1 MPKFACTCVDS
12 QGQRVKTHSEAN
24 SIPEVTAFLRDR
36 NLIPISVEEI
46 KSDTFARQTIGE
58 LRNLLAARRIKP
70 SERAVFFRQLST
82 MLKAGMNL
90 LECLE
95 DLSSHVDNKNFSLLI
110 KQVRSNVAWGR
121 SFSDALSEYPHI
133 FPPLVTEMIAV
144 GETTGGLD
152 EVISDIAKH
161 LENQV
166 DLKKKI
172 SSASRYPMFIL
183 GFFVVVVG
191 IMVFYLIPKFE
202 VIFSSFGTELPALT
216 RFTIGISNFLIKN
229 SPYLLVLILGI
240 GFLGY
245 GYSRTGKGRSTLDGM
260 KLKLPLIAKLTYNL
274 LLARICRTL
283 GILLRS
289 GVPLIV
295 ALEHTAAISDN
306 VVAEKVIREIREK
319 IVQGSTLSQEVRKQS
334 FFPPLVA
341 GMMHTGEESG
351 KLSEI
356 LPQIADSYE
365 TEVDY
370 HVKGITSILEP
381 ILIVG
386 LGVIAA
392 FFVLAMYLPIFHLG
406 EAIH

>member
-166 DLKKKI
+166 DLKKKV

-183 GFFVVVVG
+183 GFFWLLCG
-191 IMVFYLIPKFE
+191 
-202 VIFSSFGTELPALT
+202 SSGDN
-216 RFTIGISNFLIKN
+216 G
-229 SPYLLVLILGI
+229 LLS
-240 GFLGY
+240 
-245 GYSRTGKGRSTLDGM
+245 YS
-260 KLKLPLIAKLTYNL
+260 
-274 LLARICRTL
+274 
-283 GILLRS
+283 
-289 GVPLIV
+289 
-295 ALEHTAAISDN
+295 
-306 VVAEKVIREIREK
+306 
-319 IVQGSTLSQEVRKQS
+319 
-334 FFPPLVA
+334 
-341 GMMHTGEESG
+341 
-351 KLSEI
+351 
-356 LPQIADSYE
+356 QI
-365 TEVDY
+365 
-370 HVKGITSILEP
+370 
-381 ILIVG
+381 
-386 LGVIAA
+386 
-392 FFVLAMYLPIFHLG
+392 
-406 EAIH
+406 